1 MVGVIRQKTER
12 MNQGIRTFRFQNV
25 KSEENQQIINAVD
38 NANKILVREVDK
50 DMKKETAKMVMKS
63 KEEYL
68 AYENGIPKL
77 LSPELLARMGANQ
90 KALYV
95 ETIKKNHAAL
105 IEKDIQNL
113 VNKIR
118 VDNLFVKDGNVKFRD
133 QASNAI
139 DAYISEMGAEGEYKT
154 FALESAKQQVADS
167 ALHLREQR
175 ANREFAEQDFQR
187 EQFIN
192 SELEKFTN
200 LISETGNL
208 SPEHINYIKNDLL
221 DSNLTPASN
230 ARSNKKI
237 DEFFH
242 NYSLR
247 EFIRGSLRLP
257 TDERLLVQKA
267 GRDWGIGLLTDKEL
281 LEELKDH
288 SSLAQTLLLGNRPP
302 SFRADFDTLDATVQ
316 SKNSFN
322 RNKDNNAQ
330 LQNTIDNIDLEFNKS
345 ETVEQFL
352 QAIKY
357 NEIEDDSVKSYV
369 DSKIQVFEARQD
381 LKKVRDNPE
390 KFSLITKALATQDP
404 DILKNVEGV
413 EAIKEAIEGGYGGEV
428 QTLPLFRGLTSS
440 FSATETS
447 ENYSKMADFVSNA
460 YLRGNVT
467 SAQNVAGQV
476 GEGGNFKKAF
486 NQIQKSFTEE
496 YTDDDFE
503 LFVKNFV
510 ISSSNVELLEQA
522 INGKLNPQQ
531 TLTLFNNLKGFDKTP
546 VVDRDG
552 KYIRTNFFIDS
563 RLNLNAE
570 NRKKLESFMEIMS
583 LETFT
588 SESDGLDVNQVER
601 KLIYLSQPPKP
612 ADKKSLKLILGGGNK
627 EEKNPEEFIR
637 EIIIDVFSTETENN
651 PFLVNEMVEEIND
664 ITEYYGMMVLRE
676 DKDDSEKL
684 KNMKGF
690 VENALRRRYQEP
702 HPYQIDFLSE
712 DSKLMLGSLN
722 YLTSEELDNA
732 TSKME
737 QELSMANTDGD
748 FTYTLDKEKVEKEE
762 GYKLV
767 KLLTIASTG
776 DNPMFLA
783 LDVESREVLK
793 WVNPDAGPE
802 IVAGIPEYL
811 AWSLEEFMVKEEL
824 SDIDATPMSIK
835 PIQDSDFLELGEA
848 DTKATL
854 NRKEKINELMFE
866 EFGTRPFRIKEESV
880 QDLDESES
888 TYVSTIPNPIGA
900 FREFLKQGGIRK
912 MIEDYINNKNNSD
925 EIPNELKEKISEFQK
940 INIKPSFLERIDR

>member
-50 DMKKETAKMVMKS
+50 DMKKETAKMVTKS

-68 AYENGIPKL
+68 AYENGVPKL
-77 LSPELLARMGANQ
+77 LSPDLLARMGANQ

-105 IEKDIQNL
+105 IEKDIQDV

-192 SELEKFTN
+192 SELGKFTN

-208 SPEHINYIKNDLL
+208 SPEHINYINNDLR

-460 YLRGNVT
+460 YLRGNVK
-467 SAQNVAGQV
+467 SAQNVV

-531 TLTLFNNLKGFDKTP
+531 TLTLVNNLKGFDRTP
-546 VVDRDG
+546 VVDKDG
-552 KYIRTNFFIDS
+552 KYIRTNFFMDS

-570 NRKKLESFMEIMS
+570 NRKKLESFMEIMGTK
-583 LETFT
+583 L
-588 SESDGLDVNQVER
+588 DGEELGVNAVED
-601 KLIYLSQPPKP
+601 KLIYLSQAPSP
-612 ADKKSLKLILGGGNK
+612 ADKKSLRLILGGGE
-627 EEKNPEEFIR
+627 EEKNSEEFIR

-651 PFLVNEMVEEIND
+651 PLLVNEMVEEIND

-676 DKDDSEKL
+676 DKDDSAKL
-684 KNMKGF
+684 ANMKGF
-690 VENALRRRYQEP
+690 VENSLLRRYKEP

-722 YLTSEELDNA
+722 TLSPELLNNA

-776 DNPMFLA
+776 DNPMFIA

-793 WVNPDAGPE
+793 WVNPDGGPE
-802 IVAGIPEYL
+802 VVAGIPEYL
-811 AWSLEEFMVKEEL
+811 SWSLEEFMVKEKS
-824 SDIDATPMSIK
+824 SDENITPMPTQEK
-835 PIQDSDFLELGEA
+835 DDSDFLELGEA
-848 DTKATL
+848 DTKASL
-854 NRKEKINELMFE
+854 KRKEKINELMFE
-866 EFGTRPFRIKEESV
+866 KFGTRPFRIKEESV
-880 QDLDESES
+880 QDPDESES
-888 TYVSTIPNPIGA
+888 TSYVRPLPNPIGA

-912 MIEDYINNKNNSD
+912 MIKDFINNKNNSD